1 MKRGLYEQIAAEVAA
16 EVERLAAVAV
26 DSLGPSGAGLA
37 AVELA
42 IRTAMSRLGASL
54 LQQLLATDTGH
65 RGPRID
71 CGAGHHAAFVGYHD
85 KNLDTVLGRV
95 VVRRAYYH
103 CASCGRGVVP
113 RDDELGVAGA
123 SLSPGLRKITARAA
137 ATAPFAQA
145 ADLLADLAGI
155 RLNPKRIE
163 RSAEADGGAA
173 AARLTTE
180 SAAIAH
186 RRVAVLPTTAR
197 GGPDK
202 LYIALDGTGVPMVG
216 AAVADRAGKAPD
228 GRARTREVK
237 LAALFTQTRI
247 DDAGRPVR
255 DPDSTSYL
263 ASFAPAAEFATL
275 VHAEARRRGADHIRQ
290 LVVLGDGAPWIWNL
304 ATTILPE
311 ATPIVDLYHAREHLH
326 GLAAE
331 LTGTLGDAHPDW
343 LAARLAELDAGDIE
357 TLVTETERLCTH
369 SCPTTSPTTPRK
381 HWDTSKPTPTGCAT
395 PTSAPTAC
403 SSAPVSS
410 RPAVNPSS
418 VNASNCPACAGTSLA
433 PPASSPCA
441 ATRPATASTASGH
454 SRTTRSPATPP
465 HDQQAS
471 GSIQDQ
477 IRLTYKSVAHPT
489 L

>member
-1 MKRGLYEQIAAEVAA
+1 
-16 EVERLAAVAV
+16 
-26 DSLGPSGAGLA
+26 
-37 AVELA
+37 
-42 IRTAMSRLGASL
+42 MSRLGASL
-54 LQQLLATDTGH
+54 LGQLLATDTGH

-71 CGAGHHAAFVGYHD
+71 CGTGHHAAFVGYRD

-202 LYIALDGTGVPMVG
+202 LYIAVDGTGVPMVG
-216 AAVADRAGKAPD
+216 GAVAGRAGKAPD

-326 GLAAE
+326 DLAAG

-343 LAARLAELDAGDIE
+343 LAARLADLDAGNIE
-357 TLVTETERLCTH
+357 TLVTETERLLH
-369 SCPTTSPTTPRK
+369 PQLPDDIAN
-381 HWDTSKPTPTGCAT
+381 DTAKALGYFKTNAHRMRYAYFRAHGLFVGSGVVEAGCKSIVGQRLKLSGMRWNIPGATGILTLRCHQ
-395 PTSAPTAC
+395 
-403 SSAPVSS
+403 
-410 RPAVNPSS
+410 
-418 VNASNCPACAGTSLA
+418 ASDRFDHIWTQPHNQI
-433 PPASSPCA
+433 ASY
-441 ATRPATASTASGH
+441 ATA
-454 SRTTRSPATPP
+454 
-465 HDQQAS
+465 
-471 GSIQDQ
+471 
-477 IRLTYKSVAHPT
+477 
-489 L
+489 

>member
-1 MKRGLYEQIAAEVAA
+1 MPGRPKCWAIAHSAKAICETRPPNTATHGAPGRDRGRKKGLYEQIAAEVAA

-163 RSAEADGGAA
+163 RSAEADGGDA
-173 AARLTTE
+173 AARLDHGIGRDRAPAGGR
-180 SAAIAH
+180 AAHHRARRAGQALH
-186 RRVAVLPTTAR
+186 RRRRHRRAH
-197 GGPDK
+197 GG
-202 LYIALDGTGVPMVG
+202 
-216 AAVADRAGKAPD
+216 RRHH
-228 GRARTREVK
+228 RARRQGTRR
-237 LAALFTQTRI
+237 ARPHPRGQTR
-247 DDAGRPVR
+247 RPVH
-255 DPDSTSYL
+255 PDQD
-263 ASFAPAAEFATL
+263 
-275 VHAEARRRGADHIRQ
+275 RRRR
-290 LVVLGDGAPWIWNL
+290 
-304 ATTILPE
+304 ATGP
-311 ATPIVDLYHAREHLH
+311 
-326 GLAAE
+326 
-331 LTGTLGDAHPDW
+331 
-343 LAARLAELDAGDIE
+343 
-357 TLVTETERLCTH
+357 
-369 SCPTTSPTTPRK
+369 
-381 HWDTSKPTPTGCAT
+381 
-395 PTSAPTAC
+395 
-403 SSAPVSS
+403 
-410 RPAVNPSS
+410 
-418 VNASNCPACAGTSLA
+418 
-433 PPASSPCA
+433 
-441 ATRPATASTASGH
+441 
-454 SRTTRSPATPP
+454 
-465 HDQQAS
+465 
-471 GSIQDQ
+471 
-477 IRLTYKSVAHPT
+477 
-489 L
+489 